1 MLKVKTK
8 LDRSKIAGI
17 GVFADQEIKKGE
29 VIWQMN
35 NLSVF
40 KITTEDYEKLSQE
53 EKDFI
58 EEKDYYWIDENG
70 SYMIPLDDSRFI
82 NHSDNPNVV
91 DKDDYCCIADKNIA
105 LGEEITMNYKSLVP
119 KEHWRP
125 YFSNETI

>member
-17 GVFADQEIKKGE
+17 GVFADQEIKKSE

-35 NLSVF
+35 NLSAF
-40 KITTEDYEKLSQE
+40 KITIEDYKKLSQE

-70 SYMIPLDDSRFI
+70 RIQTD
-82 NHSDNPNVV
+82 
-91 DKDDYCCIADKNIA
+91 
-105 LGEEITMNYKSLVP
+105 
-119 KEHWRP
+119 
-125 YFSNETI
+125 